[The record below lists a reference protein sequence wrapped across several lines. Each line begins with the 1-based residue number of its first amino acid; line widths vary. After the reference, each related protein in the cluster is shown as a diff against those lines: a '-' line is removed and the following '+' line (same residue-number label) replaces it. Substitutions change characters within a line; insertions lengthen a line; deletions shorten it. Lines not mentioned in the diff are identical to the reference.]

1 MAKGS
6 KKTKEADGYRQ
17 ARADLAEKGPERL
30 YLPYGGEDYLL
41 RTSWSGSGSVAWSR
55 ARRSSTTASSGAR
68 RWSSPVWRRR

>member
-30 YLPYGGEDYLL
+30 
-41 RTSWSGSGSVAWSR
+41 
-55 ARRSSTTASSGAR
+55 
-68 RWSSPVWRRR
+68 